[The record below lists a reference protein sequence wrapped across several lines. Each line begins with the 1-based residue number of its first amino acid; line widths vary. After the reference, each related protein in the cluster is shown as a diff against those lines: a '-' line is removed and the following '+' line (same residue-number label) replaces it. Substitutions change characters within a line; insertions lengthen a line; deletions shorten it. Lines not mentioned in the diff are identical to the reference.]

1 MLKEDLFK
9 SPVYSMLVEY
19 TKNNPAR
26 FHMPGH
32 KGSQDSP
39 LYEIFGKALGF
50 DVTELPETDN
60 LFEPQAAFLEA
71 EMMAARTY
79 GARDTLFC
87 TGGSTLSIETML
99 RLVTK
104 RGGRVLCARNCHKAV
119 INSLSLLGIEPIFVL
134 PRPFKGSGLAGEIKA
149 EDIEKILSRENDVAA
164 VFITSPDYYGV
175 ISDISAISKV
185 CRNHGVPLLVDNAH
199 GAHLICFDG
208 LHPIKLGADLCCD
221 SAHKTLPA
229 LTGASYLHSNL
240 KSITHDD
247 AKDAMMLFGSTSP
260 SYLIS
265 LSLDIARVWLE
276 TDGKMAF
283 SELSQKVAKVRS
295 FCENLGFFT
304 PSEAHFDP
312 VRIVID
318 TASRG
323 ITGDDAA
330 EFLRKRGI
338 MPEMSDRRHLVL
350 IPTPFNSD
358 DDFKRLEK
366 ALSELPLGMPLT
378 KDCDFDIY
386 GSLPDRKVGLREALF
401 LNSETVD
408 IEKSAGR
415 ISAQTKCPCPPC
427 IPVVMPGEVISAKT
441 AGYLKSYGVLSIK
454 VLK

>member
-1 MLKEDLFK
+1 
-9 SPVYSMLVEY
+9 MLVEY
-19 TKNNPAR
+19 TKNNPSR

-32 KGSQDSP
+32 KGAVSSP
-39 LYEIFGKALGF
+39 LYEVFGKALGF

-60 LFEPQAAFLEA
+60 LFEPQAAFYEA
-71 EMMAARTY
+71 EKLAARTY

-87 TGGSTLSIETML
+87 TGGSTLSIQTML

-104 RGGRVLCARNCHKAV
+104 GGGRVLCARNCHKAV
-119 INSLSLLGIEPIFVL
+119 INALSLLGIEPLFVL
-134 PRPFKGSGLAGEIKA
+134 PRPFEGSGLAGEIKA
-149 EDIEKILSRENDVAA
+149 SDIEKILDRESDIAA

-175 ISDISAISKV
+175 ISDIKAISEVSHK
-185 CRNHGVPLLVDNAH
+185 HGVPLLVDNAH
-199 GAHLICFDG
+199 GAHFITFES

-240 KSITHDD
+240 KTVTHDD
-247 AKDAMMLFGSTSP
+247 AKEAMMLFGSTSP
-260 SYLIS
+260 SYFIS
-265 LSLDIARVWLE
+265 LSLDIARLWLDI
-276 TDGKMAF
+276 DGKKAF
-283 SELSQKVAKVRS
+283 AELAGKVADIRA
-295 FCENLGFFT
+295 FCDNLGFFT
-304 PSEAHFDP
+304 PKETNFDP

-323 ITGDDAA
+323 VTGDDAA
-330 EFLRKRGI
+330 EFLRKKGI
-338 MPEMSDRRHLVL
+338 SPEMSDKRHLVL

-358 DDFKRLEK
+358 DDFVRLK
-366 ALSELPLGMPLT
+366 TALSELPLSKALA

-386 GSLPDRKVGLREALF
+386 DRLPEQKTGIRETLF
-401 LNSETVD
+401 LDSETVD

-415 ISAQTKCPCPPC
+415 IAAETRCPCPPC